1 VTEPAAPAQGA
12 PAQRAPAQGAPAR
25 ARAIRWTL
33 ALVTVALLI
42 HLATRVAWRDVWATA
57 AGASWWWLIAAA
69 LVNLTTPAVRGARWW
84 IFLRAAGSRSFVLA
98 VHAAYVGSGL
108 NNLLPASGGDAAR
121 ALLVARRSM
130 IPSAT
135 ALATLAVDRVIEI
148 ATYLGLLLAAPLVV
162 AVPAIVRW
170 SETMAALLLGVIV
183 LAGVAA
189 AYLTA
194 RRHRSTQGTVR
205 HGRLRA
211 HFARFVAGIVELP
224 TPRRV
229 IPAAALSLVAWGLQA
244 ITYHFAALATGLE
257 VSFAASVV
265 AMLAVNLTFLFP
277 LTPGNV
283 GVFQAMYALT
293 MGTFGIS
300 SNAAIATALLL
311 QALQILPMTA
321 LALVLGP
328 DLLFSRPQ
336 RRVR

>member
-1 VTEPAAPAQGA
+1 VTEPAAP
-12 PAQRAPAQGAPAR
+12 PAQRAPAAR
-25 ARAIRWTL
+25 ARAIRWIL

-57 AGASWWWLIAAA
+57 AAASPWWLLAAT
-69 LVNLTTPAVRGARWW
+69 LVNLATPAVRGARWW
-84 IFLRAAGSRSFVLA
+84 VFLRAAGSRSFILA
-98 VHAAYVGSGL
+98 LHAAYVGSGL

-135 ALATLAVDRVIEI
+135 ALATLAVDRVVEI

-162 AVPAIVRW
+162 AVPAIVRR
-170 SETMAALLLGVIV
+170 SETVAALLLGALV
-183 LAGVAA
+183 LAGIAA
-189 AYLTA
+189 AYMTT
-194 RRHRSTQGTVR
+194 RRDRSRQGAASR
-205 HGRLRA
+205 QGRLRA
-211 HFARFVAGIVELP
+211 HLARFVAGIVELP

-229 IPAAALSLVAWGLQA
+229 IPAVALSLVAWGLQA

-257 VSFAASVV
+257 ASLAASAV
-265 AMLAVNLTFLFP
+265 AMLAVNLTFMFP

-293 MGTFGIS
+293 MGAFGIS

-321 LALVLGP
+321 LALILAP
-328 DLLFSRPQ
+328 DLIFRRPQ
-336 RRVR
+336 AHAR